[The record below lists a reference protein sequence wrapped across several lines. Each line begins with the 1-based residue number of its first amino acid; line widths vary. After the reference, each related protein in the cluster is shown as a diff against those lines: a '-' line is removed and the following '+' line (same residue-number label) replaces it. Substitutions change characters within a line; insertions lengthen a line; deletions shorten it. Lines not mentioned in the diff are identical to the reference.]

1 MISSLHILHRLRNLR
16 CFARNMCA
24 RNSDMVLPPC
34 PLQVRSK
41 PRLTSSSNMGQGNL
55 RSERSTAIGRFLF
68 FELVI
73 EFTSDAIGLGLAGLI
88 KLEGSARAL
97 EKSEYESSA

>member
-1 MISSLHILHRLRNLR
+1 
-16 CFARNMCA
+16 
-24 RNSDMVLPPC
+24 
-34 PLQVRSK
+34 
-41 PRLTSSSNMGQGNL
+41 MGQGNL